1 MIQYQIDLFLERKKE
16 REKPVLKLDFSRLSG
31 IRADSDYTAEQLLRG
46 IGNTGEEY
54 AQQAPGIPDKAVEEP
69 VPTGAGFVEAALEE
83 PAPAA
88 EAPSQSAPL
97 GLTEEEYRVLLM
109 ILSGENP
116 AEYLRSRRMMQS
128 VLVDSINEKFY
139 DEIGDSVLEEADGV
153 FEIVPDYREELEEML
168 TQS

>member
-1 MIQYQIDLFLERKKE
+1 
-16 REKPVLKLDFSRLSG
+16 
-31 IRADSDYTAEQLLRG
+31 
-46 IGNTGEEY
+46 
-54 AQQAPGIPDKAVEEP
+54 
-69 VPTGAGFVEAALEE
+69 
-83 PAPAA
+83 
-88 EAPSQSAPL
+88 
-97 GLTEEEYRVLLM
+97 M

-139 DEIGDSVLEEADGV
+139 DEIGDSVLEEVDGV